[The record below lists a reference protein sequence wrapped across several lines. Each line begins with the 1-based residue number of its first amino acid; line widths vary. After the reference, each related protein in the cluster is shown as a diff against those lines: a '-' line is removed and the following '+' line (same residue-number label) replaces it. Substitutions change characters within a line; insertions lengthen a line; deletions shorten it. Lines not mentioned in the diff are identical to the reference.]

1 LAAEHTNNLTNLFF
15 ANTSFT
21 YTKWTPAIAKTPVP
35 ASNFSRDLLTEL
47 VDFNTQTFILNFDS
61 SAFPA

>member
-1 LAAEHTNNLTNLFF
+1 LAADHTNNLTNLFF

-21 YTKWTPAIAKTPVP
+21 YTKWTPAITKTPVP
-35 ASNFSRDLLTEL
+35 VSNLTRVLLTDL

-61 SAFPA
+61 PAFPA